1 MTDFIELT
9 LTQAQAEILA
19 PIVATEPPRRPVL
32 FLSSAAPDWDREKGD
47 VVWRWQVVRLDW
59 RRAAKV
65 LKIIEGR

>member
-32 FLSSAAPDWDREKGD
+32 FPSSAAPDWDRKTGA
-47 VVWRWQVVRLDW
+47 VVWRLQVARLDW
-59 RRAAKV
+59 RRAQRV